1 MFRYITRK
9 FTNKQIL
16 IKPKLIKKS
25 ISDLNTKFYNMNTN
39 NKKSISDLNT
49 KIDNMN
55 ITTNKNSSVITDI
68 KSTAI
73 VFCTTII
80 ISLTVCL
87 TVFSK

>member
-16 IKPKLIKKS
+16 IKPKLINKS

-39 NKKSISDLNT
+39 NKKY
-49 KIDNMN
+49 IDNMN